1 MAGGNDAPDFEAA
14 EFALIEHVAE
24 GRVRRTT
31 LGSSALWQ
39 PASAAVMSLPVAA
52 HA

>member
-1 MAGGNDAPDFEAA
+1 MASGNDAPDFEAA
-14 EFALIEHVAE
+14 EYALVEHVAE

-39 PASAAVMSLPVAA
+39 PASAAVMAVPAPA